1 MTVKDEEEKEENER
15 YDEICRRV
23 GKIIRSVIPISNL
36 RNGEKHFPPK
46 GRGEEHSEETK
57 EEVMSS

>member
-36 RNGEKHFPPK
+36 RNIFHRKGEGKNIQRK
-46 GRGEEHSEETK
+46 QRRR
-57 EEVMSS
+57 